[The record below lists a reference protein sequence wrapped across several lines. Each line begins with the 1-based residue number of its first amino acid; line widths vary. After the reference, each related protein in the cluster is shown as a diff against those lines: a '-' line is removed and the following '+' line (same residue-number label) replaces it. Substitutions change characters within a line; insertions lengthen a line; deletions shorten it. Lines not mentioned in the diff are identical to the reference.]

1 MGPGDWIPTSGKF
14 QHEGG
19 GLEWDDLEN
28 TAFDRIITSVHDFCL
43 FMRDLFVPDDAILVP
58 PESGWEAIAAT
69 SFAKLNKS
77 DTVIETLRH
86 MTFIKRHALG
96 GGYQILPDSGLCDWR
111 DANVLKTITEG
122 DPEDIR
128 STTETLEPAPPDVVG
143 LCEGGRSCV
152 TLLLDCRY
160 GIVHWFEC
168 MEGRTTFGLNAHW
181 AAWGDDDDREWGAP
195 TAWPVEEFFERIKT
209 KFRNMEQ
216 LPHNDHEVKSA
227 EEDSDKDMD
236 ILREVYSRHGW
247 PEDYKKADCLAEVE
261 EKKIF

>member
-58 PESGWEAIAAT
+58 PESGWEAISAT

-143 LCEGGRSCV
+143 LCEGGRTRGV
-152 TLLLDCRY
+152 
-160 GIVHWFEC
+160 
-168 MEGRTTFGLNAHW
+168 
-181 AAWGDDDDREWGAP
+181 
-195 TAWPVEEFFERIKT
+195 FERIKT